1 MYKISLNDDSFI
13 IVDENYMLTLFRF
26 GFKKIVSIKDYLIK
40 TKYKKYHLIDVI
52 NNKRIKRTFTIEE
65 FSNKENYPL
74 NVRLK
79 LAQDIKVGDLV
90 LGKDKQPRM
99 VNELHTGED
108 EMFEISIEGTS
119 YVVNGGHILA
129 LVDKDTNEHLEMP
142 VNVYMHM
149 NDEFKSHYVMEKV
162 MED

>member
-26 GFKKIVSIKDYLIK
+26 SFKKIVSIKDYLIK